1 MSSGSTTTVF
11 LSYRREDTPYAAGR
25 LGDRLSARFGKVFMD
40 IDNIDPG
47 VDFTEVILQ
56 AVGECDVLVALIGD
70 KWTSVVDRHGRRRL
84 EDPDDWIV
92 QEIRVALDRGIR
104 VIPVLVDPARM
115 PARKELP
122 EILAPLANRQAV
134 TLRHESFGADTEQ
147 LIAAIERALGPPTR
161 PDALPAKDR
170 QGRSDEVQ
178 PEPADPACDPDLV
191 PALEAFYAERW
202 AQAVEL
208 FVALLDRFPGN
219 PDLTDKLDRATRQ
232 KQLID
237 WDADAQRAVS
247 AGRWADAILAL
258 EQIVAMDRD
267 YGDVAERLAEAKVR
281 RRISGMQ
288 EDIRALHAA
297 GRWDAV
303 VAGSAD
309 LAALDPGAADPDG
322 LVTNARAQLADADL
336 AARYMVGVRQL
347 DQGELTEAVTTFE
360 GVLRDRPGYR
370 EAAAMLARAGQDRRP
385 SPAVPE
391 LFVPEPRTL
400 RVGQWVRAV
409 AFSPDGTRL
418 ATGSR
423 QRVRVWDLRTGTVLW
438 QRKTDGFDD
447 DVISVTFSPDGS
459 WLASAASVGTAKF
472 LDGIASIERPSSAR
486 VWDAVTGAER
496 LKVTHARSVNSVAF
510 SPDGAWLATGSSDG
524 TARIW
529 DAVTATERLKV
540 THARSVNSV
549 AFSPDGAWL
558 ATGSSD
564 GTARIWDAV
573 TGADRLQ
580 ITHARSVNSVAFSP
594 DGACLAT
601 ASSDGS
607 ARISDSETG
616 TERLRLSHGWSET
629 VNAVAFSPD
638 GRWLA
643 TGAHGSKAW
652 IWDAVTGAKRPPF
665 AHGQSVNSVAF
676 SPDGSRLAAGSD
688 DKTARIWDATPGVP
702 RGS

>member
-11 LSYRREDTPYAAGR
+11 ISYRREDTPYAAGR

-134 TLRHESFGADTEQ
+134 TLRHASFGADTEQ

-178 PEPADPACDPDLV
+178 PEPTDPACDPDLV

-202 AQAVEL
+202 ARAVEL
-208 FVALLDRFPGN
+208 FAALLDRFPGN

-247 AGRWADAILAL
+247 
-258 EQIVAMDRD
+258 
-267 YGDVAERLAEAKVR
+267 
-281 RRISGMQ
+281 
-288 EDIRALHAA
+288 A

-409 AFSPDGTRL
+409 AF
-418 ATGSR
+418 
-423 QRVRVWDLRTGTVLW
+423 
-438 QRKTDGFDD
+438 
-447 DVISVTFSPDGS
+447 
-459 WLASAASVGTAKF
+459 
-472 LDGIASIERPSSAR
+472 
-486 VWDAVTGAER
+486 
-496 LKVTHARSVNSVAF
+496 
-510 SPDGAWLATGSSDG
+510 
-524 TARIW
+524 
-529 DAVTATERLKV
+529 
-540 THARSVNSV
+540 
-549 AFSPDGAWL
+549 
-558 ATGSSD
+558 
-564 GTARIWDAV
+564 
-573 TGADRLQ
+573 
-580 ITHARSVNSVAFSP
+580 
-594 DGACLAT
+594 
-601 ASSDGS
+601 
-607 ARISDSETG
+607 
-616 TERLRLSHGWSET
+616 
-629 VNAVAFSPD
+629 
-638 GRWLA
+638 
-643 TGAHGSKAW
+643 
-652 IWDAVTGAKRPPF
+652 
-665 AHGQSVNSVAF
+665 
-676 SPDGSRLAAGSD
+676 
-688 DKTARIWDATPGVP
+688 
-702 RGS
+702 

>member
-1 MSSGSTTTVF
+1 
-11 LSYRREDTPYAAGR
+11 
-25 LGDRLSARFGKVFMD
+25 
-40 IDNIDPG
+40 
-47 VDFTEVILQ
+47 
-56 AVGECDVLVALIGD
+56 
-70 KWTSVVDRHGRRRL
+70 
-84 EDPDDWIV
+84 
-92 QEIRVALDRGIR
+92 
-104 VIPVLVDPARM
+104 
-115 PARKELP
+115 
-122 EILAPLANRQAV
+122 V

-147 LIAAIERALGPPTR
+147 LIAAIERTLGHPTLR
-161 PDALPAKDR
+161 DALPAKDR

-529 DAVTATERLKV
+529 DAVT
-540 THARSVNSV
+540 
-549 AFSPDGAWL
+549 
-558 ATGSSD
+558 
-564 GTARIWDAV
+564 
-573 TGADRLQ
+573 GADRLQ

-607 ARISDSETG
+607 ARISDSGTG

-629 VNAVAFSPD
+629 VNADAFSPD

-688 DKTARIWDATPGVP
+688 DKTARIWDVSLGSA
-702 RGS
+702 RGQ